1 MDARIPLIVPQLH
14 LGPHIDLLLDL
25 LIDLLLL
32 LLVLLLVVLNRAV
45 ELRRTRIGHRRNVSF
60 VVFTTDNSYASVH
73 RAAASLFRRPPSSPL
88 GLF

>member
-60 VVFTTDNSYASVH
+60 VVFTTDNEATLAGSEPLRVFLNTH
-73 RAAASLFRRPPSSPL
+73 PPHP
-88 GLF
+88 